1 MTRTLFAMLVTL
13 AAAVMPAGAQTWL
26 ASARELY
33 ASAAYDEALA
43 TLEGLQAHGRPVE
56 EQRAM
61 GLYRVLCLIAL
72 GRTSDA
78 DAALEMLIAQH
89 PLYRPDDETLSPR
102 IRTAFAQARQRLVPA
117 LIQQQYADGK
127 AAFDRRDFA
136 IAAQTFAWVLNAL
149 DDPELGPA
157 AAAPPLSDI
166 RTLAAGFKDLARE
179 ALAPPP
185 PPPPAVVEAPPPAPV
200 RDYRRLY
207 TPEDADVVPP
217 VIVRQSF
224 PSFPGRL
231 VTAEAGTLEVVVD
244 ATGAVESVVMTDP
257 AHPQYD
263 RLAVAAARRW
273 EYEPARLDGVP
284 VKYLKRVQI
293 NLSPTP

>member
-1 MTRTLFAMLVTL
+1 MIRPLFAMLVL
-13 AAAVMPAGAQTWL
+13 VAAAVMPAGAQTSL

-33 ASAAYDEALA
+33 ASAAYDKALA
-43 TLEGLQAHGRPVE
+43 TLEGLQPHGRPVE

-72 GRTSDA
+72 GRAADA

-102 IRTAFAQARQRLVPA
+102 IRSAFAQTRQRLVPA

-136 IAAQTFAWVLNAL
+136 TAAQTFAWVLKAL
-149 DDPELGPA
+149 DDPELGLA
-157 AAAPPLSDI
+157 ATAPPLSDI
-166 RTLAAGFKDLARE
+166 RTLAAGFQDLARE

-185 PPPPAVVEAPPPAPV
+185 PPVVVEAPPPALV

-224 PSFPGRL
+224 PNFPGRL
-231 VTAEAGTLEVVVD
+231 VSAAAGTVEVVVD
-244 ATGAVESVVMTDP
+244 ATGAVESVEMIDS

-263 RLAVAAARRW
+263 KLAVAAARRW
-273 EYEPARLDGVP
+273 EYEPARVDGVP
-284 VKYLKRVQI
+284 VKYVKRVQI
-293 NLSPTP
+293 NLSPSP

>member
-1 MTRTLFAMLVTL
+1 MIRTLFAMFVTL
-13 AAAVMPAGAQTWL
+13 AAAVMPAGAQTSL

-43 TLEGLQAHGRPVE
+43 ALEGLQPNGRPVE

-72 GRTSDA
+72 GRTADA
-78 DAALEMLIAQH
+78 DAALETLIAQH

-102 IRTAFAQARQRLVPA
+102 IRSAFAQARQRLVPA

-136 IAAQTFAWVLNAL
+136 TAAQTFASVLNAL
-149 DDPELGPA
+149 DDPELGTA
-157 AAAPPLSDI
+157 AAEPPLSDI
-166 RTLAAGFKDLARE
+166 RTLAAGFQDLARE

-185 PPPPAVVEAPPPAPV
+185 PPVVEAPPPAPV

-224 PSFPGRL
+224 PNFPGRL
-231 VTAEAGTLEVVVD
+231 VTASAGMLEVVVD
-244 ATGAVESVVMTDP
+244 ATGAVESVEMTDP

-263 RLAVAAARRW
+263 KLAVAAARRW
-273 EYEPARLDGVP
+273 EYEPARVDGVP
-284 VKYLKRVQI
+284 VKYLKRVQV

>member
-1 MTRTLFAMLVTL
+1 MIRMLFAMLVTL
-13 AAAVMPAGAQTWL
+13 AAAVTPAAAQTSL
-26 ASARELY
+26 SSARELY

-43 TLEGLQAHGRPVE
+43 TLERLQPHGLPVE

-72 GRTSDA
+72 GRTADA
-78 DAALEMLIAQH
+78 DAALESLIAQH
-89 PLYRPDDETLSPR
+89 PLYRPDDASLSPR

-117 LIQQQYADGK
+117 LIQKQYADGK
-127 AAFDRRDFA
+127 AAYDRRDFA
-136 IAAQTFAWVLNAL
+136 TAAQTFAWVLNAL

-166 RTLAAGFKDLARE
+166 RTLAAGFQDLTRE

-185 PPPPAVVEAPPPAPV
+185 PPPVVVEAPPPAPV
-200 RDYRRLY
+200 RDYRRTY
-207 TPEDADVVPP
+207 TPEDPDVVPP

-231 VTAEAGTLEVVVD
+231 LSTAAGMMEVVVD
-244 ATGAVESVVMTDP
+244 ATGAVESVEMTDS

-263 RLAVAAARRW
+263 KLAIAAARRW
-273 EYEPARLDGVP
+273 EYEPARVDGVP
-284 VKYLKRVQI
+284 VKYRKRVQI